1 MGEFSRDDN
10 VEKVG
15 DLGGSVDVDENSYA
29 GNEVEMFEEAI
40 GVPVVA
46 DNHEDKLPLGFEDK
60 VEGEV
65 TGKLVDGA
73 AVLEVI
79 DEESVAEKDLGDR
92 LNRMENDV
100 AWEASNIIAFGGK
113 EDLKIEDETDQ
124 KEVILILGRRWT
136 VDSIGKTLH
145 QSVKSEE
152 VKPPMGLFD
161 TGYQDYKSCEH
172 EDIVAFELHT
182 DNVEGAKDNL
192 VNLDPELKDDEI
204 RELKEEAPVSPVL
217 LYHNGKNEELKDI
230 SNMDLENQDER
241 SCELEYTSAA
251 TDSDHHRISLKPEDT
266 QHMPLE
272 GSKATLEQA
281 DKDAEASNVAA
292 KEQLFRQLGRNF
304 LISPAQLWFLE
315 VGKSATIN
323 SIFDEVKFCT
333 DAFELGTKKIQ
344 DVFGTV
350 QGIKV
355 GHVGHRFLHHL
366 HLRALMALLRVMTCF
381 VTQRSH
387 VVQQVIWQAAGDV
400 GLMNPV
406 SLVENSLGLQNRQ
419 GRAEQGVLPIGQ
431 AFATRIRAPPL
442 PFLLS
447 SLLQSRQLKLPEEQ
461 FGDDDGLVD
470 DLDEA
475 QKKSY
480 FDELELREKVFMKQ
494 QLKEKK
500 QQRKMMKKHA
510 ALAKDWQASTV
521 RTWKKKSG
529 DAASVPVPILDLALP
544 ASFDSD
550 NPTHC
555 FHHLDSPNQRY
566 RFLSLASLQ
575 RIRRMPISKVEIT
588 SSVKLGEGKAT
599 SLSFDMQTLGK
610 DMACTLRSEA
620 RFSNYRRNKA
630 TMGLSATPLGDALTA
645 GLQVEDKL
653 IVN

>member
-1 MGEFSRDDN
+1 MGEFRSDESKDSEEEEIFEEAIGADTLKSR
-10 VEKVG
+10 
-15 DLGGSVDVDENSYA
+15 
-29 GNEVEMFEEAI
+29 MFEEAI

-46 DNHEDKLPLGFEDK
+46 DNHEDKLPVGFADK

-79 DEESVAEKDLGDR
+79 DEESVAQKDLGDR

-100 AWEASNIIAFGGK
+100 AWEASNITASDTVNLEERPVNGHANKEAIQVDKESGTRDSQIVQGGDSDSRQ
-113 EDLKIEDETDQ
+113 E
-124 KEVILILGRRWT
+124 
-136 VDSIGKTLH
+136 VDS
-145 QSVKSEE
+145 
-152 VKPPMGLFD
+152 GLNWKDF
-161 TGYQDYKSCEH
+161 TS
-172 EDIVAFELHT
+172 ISFELHT

-217 LYHNGKNEELKDI
+217 LYHNGKNEELKDM

-266 QHMPLE
+266 QHIYAF
-272 GSKATLEQA
+272 GGKR
-281 DKDAEASNVAA
+281 SNSGDSPQRCCALYRLGLA
-292 KEQLFRQLGRNF
+292 EQLQGKNGGRVDALSFDRASAIAEQLEAAGRELF
-304 LISPAQLWFLE
+304 DFSC
-315 VGKSATIN
+315 TIM
-323 SIFDEVKFCT
+323 V
-333 DAFELGTKKIQ
+333 LGTSPPPEGPN
-344 DVFGTV
+344 GT
-350 QGIKV
+350 
-355 GHVGHRFLHHL
+355 
-366 HLRALMALLRVMTCF
+366 ATSYDMF

-387 VVQQVIWQAAGDV
+387 VVQQVIWLAAGDV

-406 SLVENSLGLQNRQ
+406 FSVEIHSACRTDRAGQ
-419 GRAEQGVLPIGQ
+419 GRAGQ
-431 AFATRIRAPPL
+431 SREYYPLARSPGKAFATRIRAPPL

-470 DLDEA
+470 DLDESSGSDNESEYDKFPSFKWLTNDQLAMLSRA

-480 FDELELREKVFMKQ
+480 FDELELREKLFMKK

-500 QQRKMMKKHA
+500 QQRRMMKKHA
-510 ALAKDWQASTV
+510 ALAKDLASIYSENV
-521 RTWKKKSG
+521 EEESG
-529 DAASVPVPILDLALP
+529 DAASVPVPMLDLALP

-555 FHHLDSPNQRY
+555 FHHLDS
-566 RFLSLASLQ
+566 ASYSWDYEGVNVETLFVVKQAIPVSFSGQLTKDKKDANLQ
-575 RIRRMPISKVEIT
+575 VEIT
-588 SSVKLGEGKAT
+588 SSVKHGEGKAT
-599 SLSFDMQTLGK
+599 SLGFDMQTLGK

-630 TMGLSATPLGDALTA
+630 TMGLS
-645 GLQVEDKL
+645 
-653 IVN
+653 